1 MIRPVLAGVLALAC
15 GCLEAQQVQL
25 QHPDIVGAAQRGY
38 AAGQAARMRNIEIQ
52 QAQEALRQQ
61 QAFQAQQEQ
70 EQQQQQ
76 ELKRLAGTLL
86 MAQTDDERWDALNK
100 MAAIDPALA
109 VQYMQALH
117 MDRPAK

>member
-1 MIRPVLAGVLALAC
+1 MAAAMLLTCSRLF
-15 GCLEAQQVQL
+15 AQQVQL
-25 QHPDIVGAAQRGY
+25 QHPDIVGSFQRGY
-38 AAGQAARMRNIEIQ
+38 AEGQAARMRNIEIQ

-76 ELKRLAGTLL
+76 EVKRLAGVLL
-86 MAQTDDERWDALNK
+86 LAQTDDERWAALNK

-117 MDRPAK
+117 MDQPNK